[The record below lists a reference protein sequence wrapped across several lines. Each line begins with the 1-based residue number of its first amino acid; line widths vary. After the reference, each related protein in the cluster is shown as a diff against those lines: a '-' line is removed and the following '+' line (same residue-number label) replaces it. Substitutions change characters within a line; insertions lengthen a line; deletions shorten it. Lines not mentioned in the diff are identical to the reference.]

1 MKNTL
6 LISIII
12 PVYNRA
18 HLVPAAIQSVL
29 NQTEINW
36 ELIIVDDCSTDNI
49 KGVISEYKDERIKF
63 FRLPLNKGNAGARNE
78 GVRNA
83 KGEYIFFLDSD
94 DIMLPNAL
102 NCFTEQYSKT
112 PNIDFAFGGYQ
123 TKNQTTGV
131 TNEIFWKPSKKIPFI
146 KELKIGTGCGLFVRR
161 DIFDNVGLFDERLR
175 VAVDT
180 DWLIRLDN
188 EGYKPTILKD
198 ILVIVNIHDGD
209 RVRKDKMNLL
219 NAYNIIFQKNKKL
232 INKDRALIKKFLYK
246 FQWLNYHQGQ
256 IKQGNKF
263 FYQLI
268 SKKIFSKKSILLL
281 LMFNSFNV
289 KKARNLH
296 ARISGQKI

>member
-18 HLVPAAIQSVL
+18 HLVPGAIQSVL

-36 ELIIVDDCSTDNI
+36 ELIIVDDCSDDDINE
-49 KGVISEYKDERIKF
+49 VISEYKDERIKF
-63 FRLPLNKGNAGARNE
+63 FKLPFNKGNAGARNE

-161 DIFDNVGLFDERLR
+161 NIFDNVGLFDERLR

-180 DWLIRLDN
+180 DWLIRLDKK
-188 EGYKPTILKD
+188 GYEPTILKD
-198 ILVIVNIHDGD
+198 ILVIVSIHDGD
-209 RVRKDKMNLL
+209 RVRKDRTELL
-219 NAYNIIFQKNKKL
+219 KSYQIIFKKNQKL
-232 INKDRALIKKFLYK
+232 ILADKALKK
-246 FQWLNYHQGQ
+246 
-256 IKQGNKF
+256 KF
-263 FYQLI
+263 FYKLQWLHYHQRKINEGNEFFYKTIKHGMFMKKAFLI
-268 SKKIFSKKSILLL
+268 FVFFNCFSQKFAKKIHLK
-281 LMFNSFNV
+281 
-289 KKARNLH
+289 
-296 ARISGQKI
+296 ISGQRI